1 MTLTDL
7 HPDELLRRASG
18 DRMLPAER
26 ADLAAHLERCPACAL
41 ELSVRADAATAAIP
55 SEADHALAARIVER
69 VLASGTS
76 ANAPF
81 VGRAWRGRVAR
92 AALIALMLTSTA
104 VGASVIAV
112 RLHDR
117 RSVPDVREAPAP
129 VPETAPAQRPHR
141 DRATVLPDPAPAAAI
156 VVGEQVATQ
165 PGEPVPP
172 ARTVPDER
180 AFHPRAPRAR
190 PVTADGPSV
199 TMAPSQPPPLGAT
212 SSPDGAA
219 AAIVLARAEEAR
231 AARRFSDATRLYQDL
246 AQRFKGSR
254 EEIVARVLHGQL
266 LLDELHDAPAALAWF
281 EGYLATEPAG
291 SLAEEARLG
300 RAQAL
305 RARGSRDE
313 ERAAWEELLRNHPAS
328 VHAAA
333 ARARLSAL
341 RSP

>member
-18 DRMLPAER
+18 DRILPAER
-26 ADLAAHLERCPACAL
+26 ADLDAHLERCPACAL
-41 ELSVRADAATAAIP
+41 ELAVRADAATAAIP
-55 SEADHALAARIVER
+55 SEADHALAARVVER
-69 VLASGTS
+69 VIASRTS

-81 VGRAWRGRVAR
+81 VGHAWRGRAAR

-117 RSVPDVREAPAP
+117 RSAPDVREAPPAL
-129 VPETAPAQRPHR
+129 PEATPARRTHNN
-141 DRATVLPDPAPAAAI
+141 RAIALPDPAPSPT
-156 VVGEQVATQ
+156 VGVGEDV
-165 PGEPVPP
+165 
-172 ARTVPDER
+172 D
-180 AFHPRAPRAR
+180 H
-190 PVTADGPSV
+190 ADGPRTSGLGPRAGSGSAPEV
-199 TMAPSQPPPLGAT
+199 RGPRPEARLPPTAPSQPPPLGAT
-212 SSPDGAA
+212 SSPDDATGAV
-219 AAIVLARAEEAR
+219 VLARAEAAR
-231 AARRFSDATRLYQDL
+231 AARRFTDATRLYEDL

-266 LLDELHDAPAALAWF
+266 LLDEMHDAPAALAWF
-281 EGYLATEPAG
+281 ESYLASEPAG

-305 RARGSRDE
+305 RARGARDE
-313 ERAAWEELLRNHPAS
+313 ERAAWEDLLRKHPAS

-333 ARARLSAL
+333 ARARLAAL
-341 RSP
+341 RAP